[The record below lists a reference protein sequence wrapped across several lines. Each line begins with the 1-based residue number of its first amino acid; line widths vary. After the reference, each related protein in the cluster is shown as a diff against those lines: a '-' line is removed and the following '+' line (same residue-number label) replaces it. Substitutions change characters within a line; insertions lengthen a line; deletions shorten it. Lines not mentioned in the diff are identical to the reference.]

1 MIIDGINFKEL
12 NITKDGELIASIT
25 DGKDGIVHKDGYRV
39 QLAVEDVGMSFAE
52 AFKRMKAGTKVKLPS
67 WGGFWFWDE
76 EKQTVMMQ
84 CRPKDADKGQ
94 GDLLD
99 IRETQR
105 VEYTLSNILSNEWVI
120 ADEKNCPVL
129 GGEATFSFG
138 DAIKYMK
145 RGLRVARKGWN
156 GKGMYVF
163 YASDFQFGTKAD
175 LSEFN
180 PTEDPECT
188 EENKVYVYD
197 CLVLRTADKK
207 LQPGWLASQSDML
220 AEDWMF
226 ID

>member
-1 MIIDGINFKEL
+1 MVINGRIFEEL
-12 NITKDGELIASIT
+12 NITKDGELIASIA
-25 DGKDGIVHKDGYRV
+25 DGEHGIVHKDGYKV
-39 QLAVEDVGMSFAE
+39 QLVVDEIGMTFAE
-52 AFKRMKAGTKVKLPS
+52 AFKAMKAGAKVKLPS
-67 WGGFWFWDE
+67 WGGYWYWDA
-76 EKQTVMMQ
+76 EKETIMMQ
-84 CRPKDADKGQ
+84 CRPKDTDKGQ

-105 VEYTLSNILSNEWVI
+105 VEYTLSNILSDEWLI
-120 ADEKNCPVL
+120 ADETNCPVL

-188 EENKVYVYD
+188 EKNKVYVYD

-226 ID
+226 IE

>member
-1 MIIDGINFKEL
+1 MNFKE
-12 NITKDGELIASIT
+12 
-25 DGKDGIVHKDGYRV
+25 
-39 QLAVEDVGMSFAE
+39 
-52 AFKRMKAGTKVKLPS
+52 AFKAMKAGHKVKLPS
-67 WGGFWFWDE
+67 WGGFWFWDA
-76 EKQTVMMQ
+76 EKETIMMQ
-84 CRPKDADKGQ
+84 CRPKDSDKGQ

-105 VEYTLSNILSNEWVI
+105 VEYTLSNILSDEWQI
-120 ADEKNCPVL
+120 ADETNCPVL

-180 PTEDPECT
+180 PTEEPECT

-226 ID
+226 VE

>member
-1 MIIDGINFKEL
+1 MIIEGINFKEL

-25 DGKDGIVHKDGYRV
+25 DGRDGIVHKDGYRV
-39 QLAVEDVGMSFAE
+39 QLVVEDVGMSFAE
-52 AFKRMKAGTKVKLPS
+52 AFKRMKAGRKVKLPS
-67 WGGFWFWDE
+67 WGGFWYWDA
-76 EKQTVMMQ
+76 EKETIMMQ
-84 CRPKDADKGQ
+84 CRPKDSDKGQ

-99 IRETQR
+99 IRDTQR
-105 VEYTLSNILSNEWVI
+105 VEYTLSNILSNEWLI
-120 ADEKNCPVL
+120 ADETNCPVL
-129 GGEATFSFG
+129 GGEATFGFG

-163 YASDFQFGTKAD
+163 CGFDFAFGTKAD

-180 PTEDPECT
+180 PTEEPECT

-226 ID
+226 VE

>member
-1 MIIDGINFKEL
+1 MIIN
-12 NITKDGELIASIT
+12 
-25 DGKDGIVHKDGYRV
+25 
-39 QLAVEDVGMSFAE
+39 GMSFSE
-52 AFKRMKAGTKVKLPS
+52 AFKAMKAGVKVKLPS
-67 WGGFWFWDE
+67 WGGYWFWDA
-76 EKQTVMMQ
+76 EKETIMMQ
-84 CRPKDADKGQ
+84 CRPKDSDKGQ

-105 VEYTLSNILSNEWVI
+105 VEYTLSNILSNEWLI
-120 ADEKNCPVL
+120 ADETNCPVL
-129 GGEATFSFG
+129 GGEATFGFG

-163 YASDFQFGTKAD
+163 YAFDFQFGTKAD

-207 LQPGWLASQSDML
+207 LQPGCLL
-220 AEDWMF
+220 NKE
-226 ID
+226 

>member
-1 MIIDGINFKEL
+1 MNFKE
-12 NITKDGELIASIT
+12 
-25 DGKDGIVHKDGYRV
+25 
-39 QLAVEDVGMSFAE
+39 
-52 AFKRMKAGTKVKLPS
+52 AFKAMKAGTKVKLPS
-67 WGGFWFWDE
+67 WSGFWFWDE

-84 CRPKDADKGQ
+84 CRSKDADKGQ

-99 IRETQR
+99 IRDTQR
-105 VEYTLSNILSNEWVI
+105 VEYTLSNVLSDEWQI
-120 ADEKNCPVL
+120 ADETNCPVL

-163 YASDFQFGTKAD
+163 CGFDFAFGTKAD

-180 PTEDPECT
+180 PTEEPECT

-207 LQPGWLASQSDML
+207 LQPGWLASQADML

>member
-1 MIIDGINFKEL
+1 MNFKE
-12 NITKDGELIASIT
+12 
-25 DGKDGIVHKDGYRV
+25 
-39 QLAVEDVGMSFAE
+39 
-52 AFKRMKAGTKVKLPS
+52 AFKAMKAGRKVKLPS
-67 WGGFWFWDE
+67 WGGFWFWDA
-76 EKQTVMMQ
+76 EKETVMMK
-84 CRPKDADKGQ
+84 CRSKDADKGQ

-99 IRETQR
+99 IRDTKR
-105 VEYTLSNILSNEWVI
+105 VEYTLSNVLSDEWQI
-120 ADEKNCPVL
+120 ADEINCPVL
-129 GGEATFSFG
+129 GGEATFNFG

-180 PTEDPECT
+180 PTEEPECT
-188 EENKVYVYD
+188 EENAVDVYD

>member
-1 MIIDGINFKEL
+1 MNFKE
-12 NITKDGELIASIT
+12 
-25 DGKDGIVHKDGYRV
+25 
-39 QLAVEDVGMSFAE
+39 
-52 AFKRMKAGTKVKLPS
+52 AFKAMKAEHKVKLPS
-67 WGGFWFWDE
+67 WGGFWFWDA
-76 EKQTVMMQ
+76 EKETIMMQ
-84 CRPKDADKGQ
+84 CRPKDSDKGQ

-105 VEYTLSNILSNEWVI
+105 VEYTLSNILSDEWLI
-120 ADEKNCPVL
+120 ADETNCQVL
-129 GGEATFSFG
+129 GGEATFGFG

-180 PTEDPECT
+180 PTEEPECT

-226 ID
+226 VE

>member
-1 MIIDGINFKEL
+1 
-12 NITKDGELIASIT
+12 
-25 DGKDGIVHKDGYRV
+25 
-39 QLAVEDVGMSFAE
+39 
-52 AFKRMKAGTKVKLPS
+52 
-67 WGGFWFWDE
+67 
-76 EKQTVMMQ
+76 MQ
-84 CRPKDADKGQ
+84 SRPKDADKGQ

-105 VEYTLSNILSNEWVI
+105 VEYTISNLLSNEWII

-163 YASDFQFGTKAD
+163 YAFDFEFGTKAD

-180 PTEDPECT
+180 PTEEPECRD
-188 EENKVYVYD
+188 ENAVGVCD
-197 CLVLRTADKK
+197 CLVLRTTDKK
-207 LQPGWLASQSDML
+207 LQPGWLASQNDML
-220 AEDWMF
+220 AEDWMLAE
-226 ID
+226 

>member
-1 MIIDGINFKEL
+1 MNFKE
-12 NITKDGELIASIT
+12 
-25 DGKDGIVHKDGYRV
+25 
-39 QLAVEDVGMSFAE
+39 
-52 AFKRMKAGTKVKLPS
+52 AFKTMKAGHKVKLPS
-67 WGGFWFWDE
+67 WGGFWYWDV
-76 EKQTVMMQ
+76 EKETIMIQ
-84 CRPKDADKGQ
+84 CRPKDTDKGQ

-99 IRETQR
+99 IRETQT
-105 VEYTLSNILSNEWVI
+105 VEYTLSNILSDEWMI
-120 ADEKNCPVL
+120 ADETNCPVL
-129 GGEATFSFG
+129 GGKATFTFG

-180 PTEDPECT
+180 PTEEPECT
-188 EENKVYVYD
+188 EENAVDVYD

-226 ID
+226 VE